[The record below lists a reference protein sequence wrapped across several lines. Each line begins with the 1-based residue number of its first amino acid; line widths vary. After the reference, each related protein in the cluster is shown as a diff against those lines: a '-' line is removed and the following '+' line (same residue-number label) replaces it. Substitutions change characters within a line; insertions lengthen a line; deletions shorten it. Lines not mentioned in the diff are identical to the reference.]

1 MLLLVM
7 ILGLIHVRH
16 GCVVVTASRVLG
28 AIQLLIHFLLL
39 IWGASTSVIIAISH
53 ACVAATQPII
63 IANVVLRCI
72 APRYISLQTFIKS
85 SHKIVLLLF
94 NVLLV
99 GVTWKVCIFA
109 LLFQILFIVNR
120 MEGLFLLKFIEAS
133 AIIVRG

>member
-1 MLLLVM
+1 MM
-7 ILGLIHVRH
+7 ILRLIHVRH
-16 GCVVVTASRVLG
+16 GCVVVTASRVLR

-39 IWGASTSVIIAISH
+39 IWGASTSVIIAVTH

-72 APRYISLQTFIKS
+72 SPRYISLQTFIKS

-94 NVLLV
+94 DILLV
-99 GVTWKVCIFA
+99 SVTWEVCIFT

-120 MEGLFLLKFIEAS
+120 VEGLFFLEFIKAS